1 MLRQPLHATRRHDV
15 SDSFDRD
22 AALSEMSLAIAAM
35 YFEDLRRLDIRYLW
49 TRGSQSFFRVNWWQ
63 DVVSGAARVRR
74 SAFVVVEEHAHGYKV
89 MDVTQRRAA

>member
-15 SDSFDRD
+15 SDPFDRD

-89 MDVTQRRAA
+89 IDVTQRRAA